1 VVLSKRERYIAVG
14 VAAALGILL
23 LDRFVLTPYA
33 ALRDTIVTDQRQ
45 VTDSLTSADL
55 LFTRQRQLRKVWTQM
70 QAGGL
75 KTDPSQAESQALG
88 ALLEWTRSA
97 GVNLA
102 ALTPERTVQQ
112 DRFRVISF
120 SVKVTGPMAAMS
132 RLLWAMESATI
143 PVRVTELR
151 INPQR
156 EGIDDLSMQMSVS
169 TLCLT
174 GDASSPGKGH

>member
-1 VVLSKRERYIAVG
+1 MVLSKRERYIAIG
-14 VAAALGILL
+14 VAAALGLLL
-23 LDRFVLTPYA
+23 LDRFVLTPYVT
-33 ALRDTIVTDQRQ
+33 LRDSIAKEQSRAVD
-45 VTDSLTSADL
+45 DLANADL
-55 LFTRQRQLRKVWTQM
+55 LFSHQRQLRKVWARM
-70 QAGGL
+70 QEGGL

-88 ALLEWTRSA
+88 ALLDWTRWA

-102 ALTPERTVQQ
+102 ALAPERTVQQ

-156 EGIDDLSMQMSVS
+156 EGVDDLSMQMSVS

-174 GDASSPGKGH
+174 NEAPAKAH

>member
-1 VVLSKRERYIAVG
+1 VVLSKRERYIAIG
-14 VAAALGILL
+14 VAAAVGLLL

-33 ALRDTIVTDQRQ
+33 ALRDSIATEQHQ
-45 VTDSLTSADL
+45 VMDSLTNADL

-70 QAGGL
+70 EQGGL

-112 DRFRVISF
+112 EQFRVISF

-156 EGIDDLSMQMSVS
+156 EGVDDLSMQMSVS
-169 TLCLT
+169 TLCLMPQPAGT
-174 GDASSPGKGH
+174 AKGH